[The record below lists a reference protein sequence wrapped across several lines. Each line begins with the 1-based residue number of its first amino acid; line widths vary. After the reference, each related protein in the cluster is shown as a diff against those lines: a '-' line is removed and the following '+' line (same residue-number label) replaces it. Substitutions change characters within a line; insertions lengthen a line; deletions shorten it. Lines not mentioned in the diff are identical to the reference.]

1 MSVDY
6 YLYITVCQNEY
17 ANSQRTR
24 HATSLRRKILRNEC
38 NYISKMLYICVILEM
53 NYFSSFFTQLSH
65 Q

>member
-24 HATSLRRKILRNEC
+24 HATSLRRKC